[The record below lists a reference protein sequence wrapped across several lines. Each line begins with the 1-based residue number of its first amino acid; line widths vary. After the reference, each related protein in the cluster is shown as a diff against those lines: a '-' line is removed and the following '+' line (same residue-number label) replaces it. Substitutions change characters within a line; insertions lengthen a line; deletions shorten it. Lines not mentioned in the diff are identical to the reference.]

1 MNLFVFISSCSYDSR
16 AGELRC
22 QPVNLVTSSIF
33 DLLYISGYQQY
44 FDRFA
49 TEGLLDKEGF
59 KRVLQCLGADPP
71 QCVVD
76 KIFAEHDKDENSQLN
91 QEEFHEWIQDRIKS
105 KPQMRDSLMESLDI
119 LFPGQDA
126 VNIDELLEKLSEL
139 GEQFDDTERTYASM
153 MLTQFDSNKDGA
165 IANTEL
171 STCFYSDDKQ
181 IEDANQEVEE
191 TNEEEG
197 HQETAEEETQEV
209 TEENQE
215 VEEEKQEETEE
226 KEEVTEETQK
236 VTEETQEVTEEVQEV
251 NEEPEEK
258 AEENQE
264 VVEEKQEETE
274 EKQEMA
280 EESQEVT
287 EESQEV
293 TEENQEAKEET
304 EEKAE
309 ENEEVKEETTEE
321 AKEITEET
329 EGNQT
334 AVQESQQESQG
345 NQEATEDTQETN

>member
-1 MNLFVFISSCSYDSR
+1 MTFRSLRRLTIT
-16 AGELRC
+16 GE
-22 QPVNLVTSSIF
+22 VEKAS
-33 DLLYISGYQQY
+33 YQQY

-49 TEGLLDKEGF
+49 TDGFLDKEGF

-76 KIFAEHDKDENSQLN
+76 EIFAEHDKDENSQLN

-139 GEQFDDTERTYASM
+139 GEQFDETERTYARM

-165 IANTEL
+165 IAKTEL
-171 STCFYSDDKQ
+171 STCFYSDDEQ

-191 TNEEEG
+191 TAEEEG
-197 HQETAEEETQEV
+197 NQETAEEETQKV

-226 KEEVTEETQK
+226 TQE
-236 VTEETQEVTEEVQEV
+236 VTEETQEVTEDVQEM
-251 NEEPEEK
+251 NEESEEK
-258 AEENQE
+258 AEENQEVTEENQE
-264 VVEEKQEETE
+264 VVEEKQEET
-274 EKQEMA
+274 

-304 EEKAE
+304 EEKAA
-309 ENEEVKEETTEE
+309 ENEEVKEETTEK
-321 AKEITEET
+321 AKESTEET

-334 AVQESQQESQG
+334 AVEESQG
-345 NQEATEDTQETN
+345 NQEATEDTQETKEESGNQEGGE